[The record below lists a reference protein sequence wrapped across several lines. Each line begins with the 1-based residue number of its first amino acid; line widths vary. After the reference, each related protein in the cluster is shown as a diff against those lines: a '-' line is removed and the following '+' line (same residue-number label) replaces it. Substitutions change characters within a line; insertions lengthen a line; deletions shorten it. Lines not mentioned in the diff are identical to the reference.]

1 MTNKEYKRARENAES
16 ASEIYTFEF
25 YVDNGWG
32 GYYNRYMK
40 PEDIK
45 EMRQDYKEEKRE
57 NKAFSLDSFN
67 GRALIIPTESGY
79 ILKSYYT
86 EVCKVVN
93 GEFIKVWDGFSVT
106 TLKHVNIFREFLGLD
121 ALNKREW
128 IELEAA

>member
-16 ASEIYTFEF
+16 ASEIYAFES
-25 YVDNGWG
+25 YVNNGWG
-32 GYYNRYMK
+32 GYYTRYMK

-57 NKAFSLDSFN
+57 NKAFSLDGFN

-86 EVCKVVN
+86 EVCKYEG
-93 GEFIKVWDGFSVT
+93 GEFTKMWDGFSVT
-106 TLKHVNIFREFLGLD
+106 TLKHINIFREFLGLD